1 MRRLLATHEAC
12 LAALLAALVL
22 AAWQVD
28 PAFVSGRVQAGLLPQ
43 IGETALLAVPMTL
56 IVITGG
62 IDLSVGSAM
71 ALASVLFGLGFRSGL
86 PVEACVAVALAAGL
100 LCGALNGWF
109 VTRFRVH
116 PLIVTLGTMSAFR
129 GLAEGISAARPVSG
143 FPETFLGIGQGW
155 AAIGLFVAL
164 CAAGSAVLARH
175 VLGRQIYGTGLGE
188 AAARASGWNVDRLK
202 ASLYAFSGLMAG
214 VAGVLFTARR
224 NTAKADVGAGL
235 ELEVVTAVVLGGTS
249 IFGGRGTLIGTALGL
264 AVLHE
269 VRQFVGWRWSNDVLN
284 LVVVGALLIGA
295 VTLNGV
301 ISRRPAGSVE
311 GG

>member
-1 MRRLLATHEAC
+1 MRRLIATHEAG
-12 LAALLAALVL
+12 LAALLAALLV
-22 AAWQVD
+22 AAWRTD
-28 PAFVSGRVQAGLLPQ
+28 PAFVSWRVQSGLLPQ

-62 IDLSVGSAM
+62 IDLSVGSVM
-71 ALASVLFGLGFRSGL
+71 ALASVLFGLGFRSGW
-86 PVEACVAVALAAGL
+86 PVEACAAAALAAGL

-129 GLAEGISAARPVSG
+129 GLAEGVSAARPVSG
-143 FPETFLGIGQGW
+143 FPDTFLRIGQGW
-155 AAIGLFVAL
+155 TAVGLFAAL
-164 CAAGSAVLARH
+164 TLAGTAVLARH
-175 VLGRQIYGTGLGE
+175 VLGRRIYGIGLGE
-188 AAARASGWNVDRLK
+188 SAARASGWNVDRLK

-224 NTAKADVGAGL
+224 NTAKADVGAGI

-249 IFGGRGTLIGTALGL
+249 IFGGRGTLVGTALGL

>member
-1 MRRLLATHEAC
+1 MRRASAAHEAG
-12 LAALLAALVL
+12 LAALLVALL
-22 AAWQVD
+22 AVFWRLD
-28 PAFVSGRVQAGLLPQ
+28 PAFLSGRVQAGLLPQ

-56 IVITGG
+56 IVIAGG

-71 ALASVLFGLGFRSGL
+71 ALASVALGLAFRAGWPL
-86 PVEACVAVALAAGL
+86 EAATVTALAVGL
-100 LCGALNGWF
+100 ACGAINGLAT
-109 VTRFRVH
+109 TRFRLH
-116 PLIVTLGTMSAFR
+116 PLIVTLGTLSAYR
-129 GLAEGISAARPVSG
+129 GLAEGVSAARPVSG
-143 FPETFLGIGQGW
+143 FPEGFLRLGQGPL
-155 AAIGLFVAL
+155 AAVLFALLTVA
-164 CAAGSAVLARH
+164 GGMVLARH
-175 VLGRQIYGTGLGE
+175 SLGRQLYGIGLGE
-188 AAARASGWNVDRLK
+188 RAARASGWNVDSVR
-202 ASLYAFSGLMAG
+202 AWLYAFSGLMAG

-235 ELEVVTAVVLGGTS
+235 ELEVITAVVLGGTS
-249 IFGGRGTLIGTALGL
+249 IFGGRGTLLGTALGL

-301 ISRRPAGSVE
+301 ISRRPSGPAE